1 MNVLER
7 FTHADTFVEMELGE
21 KLIATGY
28 VIILGMAIT
37 FTALVLIWFLT
48 SLMSKMIQKIESK
61 NTVAKVKPQPAQS
74 PTSAAN
80 TAPTVAQVSTDEDES
95 ELIAVITAA
104 VAASLNTSM
113 HNIRVSNIRR
123 VSDSTPVWGKS
134 GRSEVM
140 NARV

>member
-7 FTHADTFVEMELGE
+7 FKHAETFVEMDLGE
-21 KLIATGY
+21 RLLATGY
-28 VIILGMAIT
+28 VIILGMVIT

-48 SLMSKMIQKIESK
+48 AVMSKTIQKLESK
-61 NTVAKVKPQPAQS
+61 NSVVKVKAGPA
-74 PTSAAN
+74 
-80 TAPTVAQVSTDEDES
+80 APVATPAPAPVVNSVVVDEDDG

-104 VAASLNTSM
+104 IAASLNTSL

-123 VSDSTPVWGKS
+123 ISDSTPVWGKS

-140 NARV
+140 NARF